1 MLIFGEFPI
10 VLNYPDIFGHYFWA
24 SMTAAG
30 VFGLAIGYVTGL
42 QVKARHFLFLFENG
56 NCH

>member
-1 MLIFGEFPI
+1 MLVFGEFPI
-10 VLNYPDIFGHYFWA
+10 VLNYTEIFSQYFWA

-42 QVKARHFLFLFENG
+42 QVKARPFSFG
-56 NCH
+56 ST